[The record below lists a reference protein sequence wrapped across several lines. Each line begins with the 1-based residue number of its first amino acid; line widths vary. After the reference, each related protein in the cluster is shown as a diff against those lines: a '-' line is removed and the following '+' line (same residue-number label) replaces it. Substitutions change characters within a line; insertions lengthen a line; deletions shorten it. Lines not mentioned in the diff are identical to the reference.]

1 MPQLELTSF
10 SSQIFGLVTC
20 IIFYYSVFWSFG
32 WKNNTIIMILKKK
45 LKINNNLKIKKILY
59 SFYFKFFESNILNL
73 QYYLNYFNKNYL
85 NFIIIIK
92 SLNVKLNIISNFIIN
107 KVGNYLHNFILSK
120 PNNIKKIALSI

>member
-1 MPQLELTSF
+1 
-10 SSQIFGLVTC
+10 
-20 IIFYYSVFWSFG
+20 
-32 WKNNTIIMILKKK
+32 MILKKK